1 MKQPED
7 ALKRAE
13 RSLVGYALLQPQG
26 AMAIELE
33 PHHFADGRW
42 GAAWGAV
49 RDMAANGEQVD
60 DVTVAARLEAVP
72 GSRVGLDLAAASI
85 EPAVLPEQ
93 YADIVREAWVNRQ
106 VFAALDQVRSAHA
119 EGSSGPELL
128 SYAFECLA
136 KVHVEQQARADGIAE
151 LVKQRYRELYDL
163 AQRKAK
169 GEQGVTGVETGIFE
183 LDDMLGGLQRGICT
197 VVAARPGMG
206 KSAFGQTV
214 ADHVSGKLGL
224 GVHVFSLEDTA
235 SAYTDR
241 ALSRESGVAAEC
253 IRTCTLEKYHLDRI
267 TAATQALYQRR
278 GWIVDHRSAITAEEV
293 VRSVRREVVR
303 NKTQVVV
310 VDYVQ
315 LLRAPPGFHAPG
327 DKTAVVDHAMNVLAD
342 ASKQDNLVYL
352 VMAQLNRECEKRDNK
367 RPLLSD
373 LKQSGAI
380 EERAKAVLM
389 LYRPAVYREA
399 DPDTGQPFPE
409 TCMELLV
416 RKNNHG
422 RYGKVL
428 AHWDGPTTTIR

>member
-1 MKQPED
+1 MTTETV
-7 ALKRAE
+7 KRAE
-13 RSLVGYALLQPQG
+13 RSLVGYALLQPKG
-26 AMAIELE
+26 ALAIELE
-33 PHHFADGRW
+33 PHHFFDGRW
-42 GAAWGAV
+42 AKTWGVV
-49 RDMAANGEQVD
+49 RDMAANDEAVD
-60 DVTVAARLEAVP
+60 EVSVAARLEAKD
-72 GSRVGLDLAAASI
+72 GSRVLLDLAEASVG
-85 EPAVLPEQ
+85 PAVLPEQ
-93 YADIVREAWVNRQ
+93 YADIVKDAWVARQ
-106 VFAALDQVRSAHA
+106 VMAAQSAVARAHA
-119 EGSSGPELL
+119 EGSSGAELL
-128 SYAFECLA
+128 SYALECLA
-136 KVHVEQQARADGIAE
+136 KVHVEAPANAMGIAE
-151 LVKQRYRELYDL
+151 LVKQRYRELSEL
-163 AQRKAK
+163 AGRKAK
-169 GEQGVTGVETGIFE
+169 GEIAVTGVPTGIFD

-214 ADHVSGKLGL
+214 SDHASRMGI
-224 GVHVFSLEDTA
+224 GVHVFSLEDTSA
-235 SAYTDR
+235 AYTDR
-241 ALSRESGVAAEC
+241 AISRESGVAAEA
-253 IRTCTLEKYHLDRI
+253 IRTCTLEKNHLDRI
-267 TAATQALYQRR
+267 GSAAQVLYERR

-293 VRSVRREVVR
+293 VRSVRRELG
-303 NKTQVVV
+303 NNHTNVVV

-342 ASKQDNLVYL
+342 AAKTDNLVYL

-367 RPLLSD
+367 RPMLSD

-389 LYRPAVYREA
+389 LYRPAVYREV
-399 DPDTGQPFPE
+399 DPDTGHPFPE